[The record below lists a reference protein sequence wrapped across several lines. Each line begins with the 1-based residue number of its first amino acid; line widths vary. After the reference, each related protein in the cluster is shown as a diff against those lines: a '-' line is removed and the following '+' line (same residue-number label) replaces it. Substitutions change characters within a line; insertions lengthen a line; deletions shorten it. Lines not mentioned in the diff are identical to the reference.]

1 MSAPVSGPRLVTVAH
16 GTRQVEGNIV
26 AAALTR
32 AAGARLG
39 LPAVASY
46 VELCPPLLGDVLRA
60 GPPAGLLGV
69 DPPRVDPP
77 RVDPPRVD
85 PLRVDPWGADDGPTL
100 VVPLLLSTGYHLR
113 VDLPA
118 AVADAPGRVELGG
131 PLGPDPLL
139 ASAQV
144 ERLLAAGAV
153 RGQPV
158 TMVAAGSRDPAAT
171 ADLAA
176 AADLLSGQW
185 GAPVRLAT
193 LAGLGPRVLDVVRP
207 GDAVSPYLLSPGHFA
222 DRARELGRSAGA
234 EAVAEVIGPHPDVV
248 ELVASRARALLGLSL
263 AGSR

>member
-46 VELCPPLLGDVLRA
+46 VELCPPLLGDVLNA
-60 GPPAGLLGV
+60 GPPAG
-69 DPPRVDPP
+69 
-77 RVDPPRVD
+77 
-85 PLRVDPWGADDGPTL
+85 PLRVDPLGADDGPTL

-118 AVADAPGRVELGG
+118 AVAEAPGRVELGG

-222 DRARELGRSAGA
+222 DRARELGRSSGA
-234 EAVAEVIGPHPDVV
+234 EVVAEVIGPHPDVV
-248 ELVASRARALLGLSL
+248 ELVAARARALLGLSL